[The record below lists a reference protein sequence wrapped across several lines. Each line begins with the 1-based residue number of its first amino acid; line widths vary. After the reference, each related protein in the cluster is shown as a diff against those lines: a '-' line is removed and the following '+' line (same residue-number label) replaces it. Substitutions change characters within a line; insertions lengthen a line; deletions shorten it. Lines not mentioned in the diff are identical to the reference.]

1 MSLLNSCTCTQ
12 ITLSKLASREVSVYK
27 ECQDLEISTLNKGVE
42 IQGGGGEASVA
53 FGLVI
58 KANFSFRRGTKAT
71 IKTTGLNGVVYNHLY
86 YMIITH
92 IYIF

>member
-12 ITLSKLASREVSVYK
+12 ITLSKLVSREVSVYK

-42 IQGGGGEASVA
+42 IWEGGGGGKASVA

-71 IKTTGLNGVVYNHLY
+71 IKTTAVQV
-86 YMIITH
+86 
-92 IYIF
+92 